1 MGSEFLATPT
11 QTQHKTNL
19 EGLEEACPMYMAMGM
34 TLDEYWNGDPVLA
47 KYYRKAYAIKR
58 EKENEDFWLQGMY
71 FYDALST
78 VIHNALK
85 SKNEKARNYT
95 EKPYD
100 FKKEKTEEDKAKEV
114 QIEQEKAYAWMD
126 SFVRMFSNKSQSHE
140 PEPMKRGDS

>member
-1 MGSEFLATPT
+1 MGSEFLVTPT
-11 QTQHKTNL
+11 QSQQKTNL
-19 EGLEEACPMYMAMGM
+19 EVLEESCPYYLAMGM
-34 TLDEYWNGDPVLA
+34 SMDEYWNGDPVLA

-78 VIHNALK
+78 ALYNTMK
-85 SKNEKARNYT
+85 SKNAQSKKYA
-95 EKPYD
+95 EKPYE
-100 FKKEKTEEDKAKEV
+100 FNKEKTPEEKAKEV
-114 QIEQEKAYAWMD
+114 IVEQEKAYAWME